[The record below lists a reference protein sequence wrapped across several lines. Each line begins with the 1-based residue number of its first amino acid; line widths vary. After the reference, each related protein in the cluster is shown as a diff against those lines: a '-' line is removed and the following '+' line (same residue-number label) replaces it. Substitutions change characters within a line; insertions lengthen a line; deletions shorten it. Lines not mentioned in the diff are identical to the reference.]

1 MRYKQNVCR
10 GDVFYADLNPVIGS
24 EQGGIRPVLI
34 LQNNIGNRFSPT
46 IIVVPLTT
54 KPKKCLPMHHVITKG
69 NYEFLLADSI
79 ALVEQIRSIDRSRLK
94 EWIGSLLDKD
104 VERIYTKAIINLAS
118 D

>member
-54 KPKKCLPMHHVITKG
+54 KP
-69 NYEFLLADSI
+69 
-79 ALVEQIRSIDRSRLK
+79 
-94 EWIGSLLDKD
+94 
-104 VERIYTKAIINLAS
+104 
-118 D
+118 